1 MISIA
6 RTLGFGIVLSSLF
19 VSGICVGEDRSE
31 EEHVGAPQG
40 FYFPEWDSH
49 SQGNYVGVFPVSPR
63 STYYVYG
70 ADQQKE
76 LIGQISGSPFVFHSG
91 PEFCGWIGL
100 PGIGW
105 FGCGFH
111 PYLSPHPTRDTLT
124 TEPSTVPTTSVQLER
139 GMSRDEVLDSA
150 GQPSRKILMA
160 RKEIW
165 EYKHFSLLFESGT
178 LTEIR

>member
-1 MISIA
+1 V
-6 RTLGFGIVLSSLF
+6 RFGIVLISLG
-19 VSGICVGEDRSE
+19 VNGICVGEGRSE
-31 EEHVGAPQG
+31 REDADVPQG

-49 SQGNYVGVFPVSPR
+49 SQSDYVGVFPVSPR

-70 ADQQKE
+70 ADQSKQ
-76 LIGQISGSPFVFHSG
+76 LIGEISGAPFVFHSG

-105 FGCGFH
+105 FGCGLH
-111 PYLSPHPTRDTLT
+111 PNLSPPPSSDTSDI
-124 TEPSTVPTTSVQLER
+124 EASNMQTTSVHLEK
-139 GMSRDEVLDSA
+139 GMSREEVLNST